1 MKLNQIPINI
11 VTLVQESGYLR
22 LYKATNLSI
31 LSPESRIRLSED
43 TPNISL
49 EVEKRL
55 DFLIRGGSKLI
66 DLVYQEGYGYE
77 IISMY

>member
-1 MKLNQIPINI
+1 MKHSLLPFNI

-22 LYKATNLSI
+22 LYKTTTLSI
-31 LSPESRIRLSED
+31 LSPESRIRLSEG

-55 DFLIRGGSKLI
+55 DFLIRGGSKLV